1 MPGLNRRIAAAF
13 RPYWAQVAVIGALIM
28 VTAGLGVVNP
38 LLIQRMFD
46 AGLFAAGGPD
56 LPLVWTLAGI
66 MAGVVVVT
74 GGLGALQTWLTQQVG
89 QRVMRDLRDRLYSHL
104 QSLSLG
110 FFTATRTGEIQS
122 RVANDVAGIRAV
134 VTGTVS
140 SILSNIVILVS
151 TLGAML
157 ALSWE
162 LTLVAAGVTPL
173 FAVFSYRVGKRRRAM
188 SAQVQESAAEMT
200 AITQETLSVS
210 GVMLT
215 RLFGAQQRE
224 IERFHQQN
232 VRLSDLEVRR
242 EMTGQAI
249 WAGIQMFFSLSP
261 VVVYVLAGYLLY
273 GAFGVGGVSAGT
285 IVAFTTLQ
293 TRLYFPIST
302 LLRTAVELQSSLALF
317 ERIFGYLDIR
327 PEIVDAPDAVA
338 MAASAVRGEVDFR
351 GVRVNYRRPNPVGDG
366 DAGDDGDAGAEGGA
380 GVGRNTGVSR
390 NTGFG
395 ENAGSDRNTGVSR
408 NTGFGGDAGSGGNTG
423 VGRDAGS
430 GGNAGGG
437 RDAGG
442 GGNVGGGY
450 DGVISDGDGWDGD
463 GVSDGWAL
471 DGVSFTIKAGQL
483 AALVGP
489 SGAGKT
495 TISYL
500 IPRLYDATEGTVR
513 IDGVDV
519 RRIRLASLARMVGY
533 VSQESYLFHASIRDN
548 LRYGNPAATDG
559 ELQAAARAAYI
570 HERIVR
576 FPEGYDTVVGERG
589 YRLSGGERQRLSIA
603 RVILRQPRLL
613 ILDEATAAL
622 DTASER
628 YVQAALAPLM
638 RGRTTIAIAH
648 RLSTIMAADVIFVVD
663 QGRIVERGTHRELLA
678 RRGLYA
684 ELYEQQY
691 ESGGVECVCADGVVL
706 ADGEVR
712 RGMGAGAAL
721 GLPAG

>member
-1 MPGLNRRIAAAF
+1 MRSYIPSAPRRGPAVGDGGDGSGSGGGVFGGRRRGRMPGLNRRIASAF
-13 RPYWAQVAVIGALIM
+13 RPYWAQVAAIGALIT

-38 LLIQRMFD
+38 VLIQRMFD
-46 AGLFAAGGPD
+46 AGLFASGGPD
-56 LPLVWTLAGI
+56 LRLVWTLAGV

-74 GGLGALQTWLTQQVG
+74 GGLGVVQTWLTQQVG
-89 QRVMRDLRDRLYSHL
+89 QQVMRDLRDRLYSHL

-122 RVANDVAGIRAV
+122 RVANDVAGIRVV

-140 SILSNIVILVS
+140 SILSNVVILVS

-162 LTLVAAGVTPL
+162 LTLVAAGVAPV

-188 SAQVQESAAEMT
+188 SAQVQASTAEMT

-224 IERFHQQN
+224 IERFHRQN

-249 WAGIQMFFSLSP
+249 WAGIQVFFSLSP
-261 VVVYVLAGYLLY
+261 VVIYVLAGYLLY
-273 GAFGVGGVSAGT
+273 GAFGGGGVSAGT

-327 PEIVDAPDAVA
+327 PEIVDAPDAVT
-338 MAASAVRGEVDFR
+338 MPLSEVQGMVDFR
-351 GVRVNYRRPNPVGDG
+351 EVRVNYRRRYPVGDEDADADG
-366 DAGDDGDAGAEGGA
+366 DAGGVAGDG
-380 GVGRNTGVSR
+380 
-390 NTGFG
+390 
-395 ENAGSDRNTGVSR
+395 
-408 NTGFGGDAGSGGNTG
+408 GSGT
-423 VGRDAGS
+423 
-430 GGNAGGG
+430 GGG
-437 RDAGG
+437 SIGFTG
-442 GGNVGGGY
+442 
-450 DGVISDGDGWDGD
+450 
-463 GVSDGWAL
+463 GVSDGNGGGVSDGYGADGGGAGWAL
-471 DGVSFTIKAGQL
+471 DGVSFTVRPGML

-500 IPRLYDATEGTVR
+500 IPRLYDATEGSVR

-559 ELQAAARAAYI
+559 ELRAAAQAAYI
-570 HERIVR
+570 HERIVQ
-576 FPEGYDTVVGERG
+576 FPEGYNTIVGERG

-603 RVILRQPRLL
+603 RVILHQPRLL
-613 ILDEATAAL
+613 ILDEATSAL

-628 YVQAALAPLM
+628 YVQAALGPLM

-663 QGRIVERGTHRELLA
+663 RGRIVERGTHRELLA

-691 ESGGVECVCADGVVL
+691 ESGGVECVCEDGVVL
-706 ADGEVR
+706 ADGKVR
-712 RGMGAGAAL
+712 RGTASG
-721 GLPAG
+721 GLPAAGFRAG